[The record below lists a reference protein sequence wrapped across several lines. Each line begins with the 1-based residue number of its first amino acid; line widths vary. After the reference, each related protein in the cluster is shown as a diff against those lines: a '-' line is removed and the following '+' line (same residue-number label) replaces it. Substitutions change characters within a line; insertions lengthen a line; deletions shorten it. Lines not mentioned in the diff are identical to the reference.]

1 MSMEWDDNERGCF
14 SALGLGM
21 GKSAWCK
28 QMGYSIS

>member
-21 GKSAWCK
+21 GKSASSYLV
-28 QMGYSIS
+28 QADGL